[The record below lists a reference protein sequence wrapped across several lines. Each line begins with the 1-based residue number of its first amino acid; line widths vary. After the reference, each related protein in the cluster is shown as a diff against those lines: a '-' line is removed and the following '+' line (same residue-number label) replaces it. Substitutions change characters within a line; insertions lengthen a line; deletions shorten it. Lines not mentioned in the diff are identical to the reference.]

1 MTNTAGNVYYYP
13 NNMGRIILLA
23 MEEILGHNGINA
35 VLNMADLSNLIDH
48 YPPNN
53 LDLEFKFNDL
63 SKIQATLEEAY
74 GPRGGRG
81 LALRSGRASFKY
93 GLREF
98 APSFEETDNA
108 YRLLPLNEKIHVG
121 GQILMDTFNTY
132 SDQRVRVEE
141 NKEQYTWHIDR
152 CPLCWER
159 QSDSPVCQF
168 AVGLLQEA
176 LFWVSGGK
184 FYIVEETHC
193 IAKGD
198 KSCTIAI
205 NKQPLE

>member
-1 MTNTAGNVYYYP
+1 MSDTSGNVYYYP

-23 MEEILGHNGINA
+23 MEEILGQNGLNA
-35 VLNMADLSNLIDH
+35 VLNMADLSNLIDN

-53 LDLEFKFNDL
+53 LDRQFNFDDL
-63 SKIQATLEEAY
+63 SKILATLEDAY

-81 LALRSGRASFKY
+81 LALRAGRASFKY

-98 APSFEETDNA
+98 APAFDETDIA
-108 YRLLPLNEKIHVG
+108 YRLLPLNEKIRVG
-121 GQILMDTFNTY
+121 ARIFVDTFNNY

-141 NKEQYTWHIDR
+141 NEGQFYWYIDR
-152 CPLCWER
+152 CPMCWQR
-159 QSDSPVCQF
+159 KTDRPVCQLV
-168 AVGLLQEA
+168 VGLLQEA

-184 FYIVEETHC
+184 YYIVEETHC

-198 KSCTIAI
+198 NFCRIAI

>member
-1 MTNTAGNVYYYP
+1 MTNTVETVYYYP
-13 NNMGRIILLA
+13 NKMGRIILLA
-23 MEEILGHNGINA
+23 MEEILGHNGLNA
-35 VLNMADLSNLIDH
+35 VLNTAQLPNLINN
-48 YPPNN
+48 YPLNN
-53 LDLEFKFNDL
+53 LDLQFKFDDL
-63 SKIQATLEEAY
+63 SKIQATLEEVY

-93 GLREF
+93 GLDEF
-98 APSFEETDNA
+98 APLFDEADLA

-121 GQILMDTFNTY
+121 AEIFVDTFNNY

-141 NKEQYTWHIDR
+141 TADQFYWHIDR
-152 CPLCWER
+152 CPLCWQRKSE
-159 QSDSPVCQF
+159 SPVCQL

-184 FYIVEETHC
+184 FYIVEETDC

-198 KSCTIAI
+198 KSCTITI